1 MSRSGAELS
10 LPQVSKSILYNL
22 FFNPVGAMRCN
33 EPDPNPVYTGMG
45 TKQTRFEALVQ
56 ALSTDLYR
64 YALWLCRDRNRAEEL
79 VQETFLR
86 AWRSLDSLRDERA
99 AKGWLITILR
109 REHARGYERYTPDMD
124 KDIDPDD
131 LAGIVQETPA
141 DTLALR
147 RAVAGLT
154 EEYREPLLLH
164 ILAGY
169 RCDEIAEILDLSPGA
184 VMTRLFR
191 ARQKL
196 RAVLEGH
203 EDKGID
209 VQLQL

>member
-1 MSRSGAELS
+1 MNE
-10 LPQVSKSILYNL
+10 Q
-22 FFNPVGAMRCN
+22 CN
-33 EPDPNPVYTGMG
+33 QRGTGPVYTRMG
-45 TKQTRFEALVQ
+45 SKQTRFEALVHV
-56 ALSTDLYR
+56 LSADLYR

-86 AWRSLDSLRDERA
+86 AWRSLDTLRDERA

-109 REHARGYERYTPDMD
+109 REHARGYERYTPDMA

-131 LAGIVQETPA
+131 LVGATQEMPA
-141 DTLALR
+141 ETLALR

-154 EEYREPLLLH
+154 DEYREPLLLQ
-164 ILAGY
+164 ILGGY
-169 RCDEIAEILDLSPGA
+169 RCDEIAEILGLSPGA

-196 RAVLEGH
+196 RAVLEGG
-203 EDKGID
+203 EDNGID
-209 VQLQL
+209 FQLQL

>member
-1 MSRSGAELS
+1 MTEPRTRNCNQH
-10 LPQVSKSILYNL
+10 LP
-22 FFNPVGAMRCN
+22 
-33 EPDPNPVYTGMG
+33 EPVYSAMG
-45 TKQTRFEALVQ
+45 TKQTRFEALVH

-64 YALWLCRDRNRAEEL
+64 YALWLCRDRSRAEEL

-109 REHARGYERYTPDMD
+109 REHARGYERYKPDVA
-124 KDIDPDD
+124 KNIDPDD
-131 LAGIVQETPA
+131 LAGIAQAAPA
-141 DTLALR
+141 DTLTLR

-164 ILAGY
+164 ILGGY
-169 RCDEIAEILDLSPGA
+169 QCDEIAEILGLSPGA

-196 RAVLEGH
+196 RAVLEGR
-203 EDKGID
+203 EDKGVD
-209 VQLQL
+209 FQLQL

>member
-1 MSRSGAELS
+1 MTEQPF
-10 LPQVSKSILYNL
+10 PQ
-22 FFNPVGAMRCN
+22 CN
-33 EPDPNPVYTGMG
+33 QPDTNPVYTGMG
-45 TKQTRFEALVQ
+45 TQQTRFEALVQ

-86 AWRSLDSLRDERA
+86 AWRSLDALRDERA

-109 REHARGYERYTPDMD
+109 REHARGYEGYRPDMD
-124 KDIDPDD
+124 RDIDPDD
-131 LAGIVQETPA
+131 LAGVAEETPA

-147 RAVAGLT
+147 RAVAGLSD
-154 EEYREPLLLH
+154 EYREPLLLH

-169 RCDEIAEILDLSPGA
+169 RCDEIAEILGLSPGA

-196 RAVLEGH
+196 RAVLEGG

-209 VQLQL
+209 LQLQL